1 MLLSL
6 VVLYF
11 TKVDISNAYLNTI
24 RNLLLV
30 LAIVASKAE
39 FEDSHL
45 RAPSPIIQIDPAL
58 LKVPLKVEPNQYISL
73 EYLERFDVN
82 YQGEV
87 YDAQTF
93 LLYVSFENSTC
104 NALIATGDETILTS
118 LPGYV
123 WAFPMMDSI
132 QTELE
137 SIGYSLQNILNQ
149 SYIHTEGITNCR
161 VNFSDQ
167 AQEFFELE
175 SSFIDL
181 SLPEVEA
188 EDTSESDKLA

>member
-1 MLLSL
+1 MKNNIPL
-6 VVLYF
+6 
-11 TKVDISNAYLNTI
+11 KTI
-24 RNLLLV
+24 YNFLLV
-30 LAIVASKAE
+30 LTLIFTNGESINSH
-39 FEDSHL
+39 FEGKSPFIEVD
-45 RAPSPIIQIDPAL
+45 PSL
-58 LKVPLKVEPNQYISL
+58 LKVPLKVAPSQYISL
-73 EYLERFDVN
+73 EYLEKFDVN
-82 YQGEV
+82 YQDEV
-87 YDAQTF
+87 YKAQTF

-118 LPGYV
+118 HPGYV

-149 SYIHTEGITNCR
+149 SDIHTEGITNCR